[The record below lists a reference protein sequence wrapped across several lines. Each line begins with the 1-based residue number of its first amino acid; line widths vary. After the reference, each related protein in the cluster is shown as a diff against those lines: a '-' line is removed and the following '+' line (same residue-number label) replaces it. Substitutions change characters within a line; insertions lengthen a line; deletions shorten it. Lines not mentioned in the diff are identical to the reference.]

1 MYTHVHSNIIYNSQK
16 VDANQISIDGWK
28 DKQNV
33 IYLHN
38 AMLLLLYFIFC
49 VHYSMLT
56 TKIYFPSITII
67 DSFYPFHPPPHSP
80 LVTTAVCFVSVCLG
94 FLVRFVHL
102 FCFVLFLC
110 STYGWNHNS
119 IWLSLSDLFHFSIM
133 SSRSMDVDANSKIS
147 SFFYAWVKF
156 YFNVAF
162 SFHSSID
169 KHSVCFHILAII
181 NNAAVNIGLYTSFW
195 INVNKT

>member
-1 MYTHVHSNIIYNSQK
+1 MDTHVHSNIIYNSQK
-16 VDANQISIDGWK
+16 VDTNQISIDGWK

-38 AMLLLLYFIFC
+38 AMLLLYFVFC
-49 VHYSMLT
+49 VHYST
-56 TKIYFPSITII
+56 TKIYLPSIRII

-80 LVTTAVCFVSVCLG
+80 LVTIAVCFVSVCLG
-94 FLVRFVHL
+94 FLVWFVHL
-102 FCFVLFLC
+102 FCFLFCFLC

-119 IWLSLSDLFHFSIM
+119 IWLSPSDLFHFSIM
-133 SSRSMDVDANSKIS
+133 PSRCMDIDAYNKIS
-147 SFFYAWVKF
+147 SFFYAWVIF
-156 YFNVAF
+156 HFNVVF
-162 SFHSSID
+162 SFHSCID

-195 INVNKT
+195 INVSKT